1 MPDRF
6 DASSTRPQANGLR
19 RRKGHTPM
27 KTSTIALAALAA
39 TLASTALGQSV
50 TPAVNNWI
58 RNTGSQTGFNGL
70 PANVTLL
77 RHSVNFVYPS
87 SAGIPLYTI
96 GPWPGNPNTPANQ
109 NWVFKITKNPVVATT
124 QTSTP
129 LGVIG
134 VLVNGVPFFN
144 ALDAMSY
151 NNLNIWHRNA
161 MYWEAASFDSCKGHP
176 APGGVYHP
184 HQFPACVA
192 PTNPQQHSA
201 IIGFAFDGFPI
212 YGPYGYANAD
222 GTGGIARMRTS
233 YRTRAITQRTTL
245 PDGTQLQPSQYGPA
259 VSTQYP
265 IGCFVEDYE
274 YVAGLGD
281 LDASNAR
288 FSVTPEYPNGTW
300 CYFSTISA
308 KGVTEYPYL
317 VGPKYKGVLVAG
329 NTGPGGGHVT
339 PTDSP
344 VTFTGSAC
352 AADIDFNRIVNAAD
366 LATLLSRW
374 ASGGGAG
381 DLDRNG
387 DVNGA
392 DLAILLSSWGSCP

>member
-1 MPDRF
+1 MPALPPARCIN
-6 DASSTRPQANGLR
+6 T
-19 RRKGHTPM
+19 TV
-27 KTSTIALAALAA
+27 LAAIGAVGLGSAA
-39 TLASTALGQSV
+39 FAQSI
-50 TPAVNNWI
+50 TPAVTAWT
-58 RNTGSQTGFNGL
+58 RNTGGQTGYNGIL
-70 PANVTLL
+70 ANVTLV
-77 RHSVNFVYPS
+77 RHSANFVYPS
-87 SAGIPLYTI
+87 SAGIPSYSI

-109 NWVFKITKNPVVATT
+109 GWVFKITKTPVVATT

-134 VLVNGVPFFN
+134 VLINGVPFFN

-184 HQFPACVA
+184 HQFPSCVA
-192 PTNPQQHSA
+192 PTSADRHSE

-212 YGPYGYANAD
+212 YGPYGYANPN

-259 VSTQYP
+259 VSATYP
-265 IGCFVEDYE
+265 LGSFVEDYE

-288 FSVTPEYPNGTW
+288 FCVTPDYPNGTW

-308 KGVTEYPYL
+308 KGATEYPYL
-317 VGPKYKGVLVAG
+317 IGPKYKGTLVAG
-329 NTGPGGGHVT
+329 NTGPGGGHVS

-344 VTFTGSAC
+344 VTFAGSRC
-352 AADIDFNRIVNAAD
+352 DADINDDRVVDSTD
-366 LATLLSRW
+366 LAMVLTAW
-374 ASGGGAG
+374 ASGGGGA
-381 DLDRNG
+381 DIDRDG
-387 DVNGA
+387 DVTSA
-392 DLAILLSSWGSCP
+392 DLGSVLAAWGTCP